1 VVVGNGIS
9 DRLSGLVSECGAR
22 RVFAVFDAQ
31 VFALHGRHIL
41 SHIRRGNRRLLE
53 FAVAP
58 VEKSKSAKTLDALHS
73 FFLRNGIAR
82 DDLVIAIGGGV
93 TSDLAGFAAA
103 SVLRGVRW
111 AAVPTS
117 LLGMVDAA
125 IGGKTGINHKLGK
138 NLIGAFWQPAFVLC
152 DTRYLSTLRPREL
165 IAGMG
170 EVVKYAGLAGGKMLS
185 DLATLHP
192 DQYFADPSLLTGL
205 AVRSVRYKARIVEL
219 DEREAGDRAFLNLG
233 HTFAHGIETA
243 TRTGRSLLHGEAVLI
258 GLAAACELSQRRA
271 KRSAGRLEDYSSII
285 EQYLRLIPYRRL
297 DAARVW
303 SHMAIDKKRAGGALR
318 YVLLSEPGKPYLDDR
333 VPAAEARA
341 ALRKAVNVYTKCR
354 GSR

>member
-152 DTRYLSTLRPREL
+152 DTRYLSTLQPREL

-170 EVVKYAGLAGGKMLS
+170 EVVKYAGLAGGKM
-185 DLATLHP
+185 
-192 DQYFADPSLLTGL
+192 
-205 AVRSVRYKARIVEL
+205 EL